1 MSLSEETTSQSIK
14 MLQIYVNILI
24 WLGLGHETIVI
35 LYSHLIN
42 LIFTPYLAH
51 HMLRRNNNYKTIEY
65 DLDICLGV
73 ISGKHVLLF
82 ILLQYQSPV
91 MHVGLLSKTSQ
102 WLAVVLSHDQ
112 KPVYKIPV
120 E

>member
-73 ISGKHVLLF
+73 ISGKHVLF
-82 ILLQYQSPV
+82 VHFVTI
-91 MHVGLLSKTSQ
+91 SKSRDACRSIVKNITVAGGCTVTRSEAS
-102 WLAVVLSHDQ
+102 L
-112 KPVYKIPV
+112 
-120 E
+120 